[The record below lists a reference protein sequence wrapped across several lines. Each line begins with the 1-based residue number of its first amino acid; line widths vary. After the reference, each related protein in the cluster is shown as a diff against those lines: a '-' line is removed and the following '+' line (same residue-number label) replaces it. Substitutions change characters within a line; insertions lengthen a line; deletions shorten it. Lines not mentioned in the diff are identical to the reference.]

1 MNPTEEICP
10 PFIMHFRFLSRLGRH
25 LPNRRSGMAL
35 VLVLSFLVLL
45 SALILAFFGSVTTE
59 TKASR
64 HADAGNRSRE
74 LVDTVTSVVMA
85 QVRAATTRGQT
96 SPGHPSR
103 A

>member
-1 MNPTEEICP
+1 MKVFP
-10 PFIMHFRFLSRLGRH
+10 SRRK
-25 LPNRRSGMAL
+25 GMAL

-64 HADAGNRSRE
+64 YTDAGNRSRE
-74 LVDTVTSVVMA
+74 LVDTATSVVMA
-85 QVRAATTRGQT
+85 QIRSATTRGT
-96 SPGHPSR
+96 NI